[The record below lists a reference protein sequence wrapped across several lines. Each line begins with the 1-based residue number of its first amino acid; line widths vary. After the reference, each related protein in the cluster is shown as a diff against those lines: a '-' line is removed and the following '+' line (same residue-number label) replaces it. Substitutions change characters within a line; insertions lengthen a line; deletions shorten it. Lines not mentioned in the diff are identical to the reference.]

1 MSVQGDNFRNLA
13 EALDNSSEAVRRVA
27 ETAKAAA
34 LGGLSTEKRDKLI
47 EGLGAAT
54 SDAARIDAVQELHDD
69 CVRARD
75 RVAAELEASG
85 APDLMGTGRLNQE
98 ISLLQGLLGALQ
110 ALHTLEIFRDQ
121 FRGIASGFD

>member
-13 EALDNSSEAVRRVA
+13 EALDNSSEAVRRKA

-54 SDAARIDAVQELHDD
+54 SDAARIAAVQQMHDD
-69 CVRARD
+69 CVNARD
-75 RVAAELEASG
+75 RVIAELEELG
-85 APDLMGTGRLNQE
+85 AANLLGTGALDQE

-121 FRGIASGFD
+121 FRAIASGFD

>member
-13 EALDNSSEAVRRVA
+13 EALDTSSEAVRRVA

-34 LGGLSTEKRDKLI
+34 LGGLSAEKRGKLI

-54 SDAARIDAVQELHDD
+54 SDAARIDAVQEIHDD
-69 CVRARD
+69 CVSARD
-75 RVAAELEASG
+75 RVMAEIEGLGVGE
-85 APDLMGTGRLNQE
+85 LLGTGDFNEE

-110 ALHTLEIFRDQ
+110 ALNTLEIFRDH
-121 FRGIASGFD
+121 FRGMASAFD

>member
-34 LGGLSTEKRDKLI
+34 LGGLGAQKRDKLI

-54 SDAARIDAVQELHDD
+54 SDADRIDAVQKIHDD
-69 CVRARD
+69 CVSARD
-75 RVAAELEASG
+75 RVMAELEASG
-85 APDLMGTGRLNQE
+85 AAELMGTGRFNEE
-98 ISLLQGLLGALQ
+98 INLLQGLLGALQ
-110 ALHTLEIFRDQ
+110 ALHTLEILRDHFRA
-121 FRGIASGFD
+121 IATGFD

>member
-34 LGGLSTEKRDKLI
+34 LGGLSIEKRGKLI

-54 SDAARIDAVQELHDD
+54 SDAARIDAVQEIHDD

-75 RVAAELEASG
+75 RVIAELEASG

-110 ALHTLEIFRDQ
+110 ALHTLEIFRDH
-121 FRGIASGFD
+121 FRAIASGFD

>member
-13 EALDNSSEAVRRVA
+13 EALDNSSEAVRRMA

-34 LGGLSTEKRDKLI
+34 LGGLSTEKKGKLI

-54 SDAARIDAVQELHDD
+54 SDAARIDAVQQIHDD
-69 CVRARD
+69 CVSARD
-75 RVAAELEASG
+75 RWIAELEASG
-85 APDLMGTGRLNQE
+85 AADLIDTGSLNGE

-110 ALHTLEIFRDQ
+110 ALQTLEILRDN

>member
-1 MSVQGDNFRNLA
+1 MSVQGDNFRKLA

-34 LGGLSTEKRDKLI
+34 LGGLSPEKRDKLI

-54 SDAARIDAVQELHDD
+54 SDAARIDAVQEIHDD
-69 CVRARD
+69 CVSARD
-75 RVAAELEASG
+75 RVIAELEASG

-110 ALHTLEIFRDQ
+110 ALHTLEIIRDHFRA
-121 FRGIASGFD
+121 IASGFD